1 MVRITRSNKNSTNV
15 KKRGISRLLRAPAR
29 YIKCKIKS
37 LYQKLVKKD
46 QNKQIMKY
54 ITKKS

>member
-15 KKRGISRLLRAPAR
+15 KKRGISRLLSAPAR

-37 LYQKLVKKD
+37 LYQKLVKKGP
-46 QNKQIMKY
+46 K
-54 ITKKS
+54 